1 MYEHHAL
8 VTSTKG
14 SVHVLSCQGSGVIA
28 VYFGLQPQKNNLAQV
43 PESIHTTTAEETSQR
58 TD

>member
-1 MYEHHAL
+1 ML
-8 VTSTKG
+8 VTSTEG
-14 SVHVLSCQGSGVIA
+14 SVHVLSCQGSGVTA
-28 VYFGLQPQKNNLAQV
+28 VYFGLQPQKKNLARV